1 MENHSRARTILNLAL
16 RSEKV
21 EGSRKRARKNLL
33 SLIKDAESN
42 PAEHLGVSTDR
53 SELLTL
59 QQDGMDSVEEKN
71 EEIDTGCLSNDSMMI
86 SCQEEPS
93 SECEVQF
100 SITEMFPEVSPRKAE
115 VTNSNIVAT
124 QSNADDITI
133 NTAQED
139 FPAYDISPAVSAIE
153 GLNQIDTAETPI
165 YHEMEPYNITN
176 DGQSPKESLALND
189 DSNVSEIGILEEGAG
204 KENLIL
210 PSTSAGNKRPKRR
223 VKQKSVAY
231 LDYLS
236 DDEVLFTD
244 NDSDVWE
251 EELSSSSEDE
261 VNQNF
266 KGKQKKNIN
275 KEKKNNNDAEEEDK
289 NIVGELGKIT
299 KKPNKRALKKKAK
312 QSGQEYVKSDGT
324 VVPAKQ
330 IKPNPCSGK
339 KCGNNCENI
348 SDERRKLIFDHF
360 WNLSV
365 DRRKDWI
372 VAMSQ
377 KSMVK
382 RKRST
387 ELEKRQFTFKYF
399 INEGEGK
406 RSICLHFLCN
416 TFDVS
421 QKFIYYTVSN
431 ASFGCAQED
440 LRGKSIPPN
449 KTKEGPILQVMNFI
463 KSLPAVPSHYS
474 RKDSNRLYLPQE
486 LKNLSH
492 LYQVYKKNHIEQ
504 GIDVVGERVFR
515 NIFNKNFNI
524 GFHVPK
530 KDKCLQCIRFERTDK
545 ADENMQKA
553 KQDHET
559 EKNHT
564 YNRFK
569 MHQNIHKTDPTTLC
583 VSFDLQKVL
592 NTPHGESMLLY
603 YSRKISVF
611 NLIFYES
618 GTRDVFCYYWDEVNG
633 KRGANEV
640 GTILNRYINMIDK
653 RESVR
658 NLLLYCDCCPGQNR
672 NKTIL
677 SMIHATLQNCKFIE
691 TIQINF
697 LLTGHTYMPVDSVHA
712 IIERNTKHSIIWA
725 PSQWFT
731 VFTTARQ
738 DPRPY
743 NVEYLSFKD
752 FNKYDVFGEK
762 YFKGNLTGKISKIR
776 ICTFKKKDSHKIKIK
791 NSMDDKA
798 PSFDIEVQTRVK
810 GVLTSCYKTPLAISK
825 QKYEDLHKLCKNNVI
840 PPIFHH
846 EYVNLPTGTHLKDTL
861 PDTDIEDEFE

>member
-1 MENHSRARTILNLAL
+1 MASVPSENDRNIKKKILNAARSIRKKYLALKLERKEEDEALDRIINPITEPLREFVEKMVGRKVQVKHEKVKLEAPKTYFESEPKLPRNVEFQPAEIIAQTSKNLKSDDDDDDDDDDGAEDVFYEPLQHLKEDLQKSIHDRSGAYEEFLDQYPKVAQEYVDRYYKQSDEIDHSYGLKHDMKTDDWSMGSQKVNFLPNGDIKVGGESYKGTQGLYDLLFLKKPIYQTKDDKLQFTDILNRTNVHRRDFDPSKQVLMENDSRARTILNLAL

-115 VTNSNIVAT
+115 VTNSNIVVT

-387 ELEKRQFTFKYF
+387 ESEKRQFTFKYF

-406 RSICLHFLCN
+406 RSICLQFLCN
-416 TFDVS
+416 TLDVS

-431 ASFGCAQED
+431 ASFGSAQED

-559 EKNHT
+559 EKNHS
-564 YNRFK
+564 YN
-569 MHQNIHKTDPTTLC
+569 Q
-583 VSFDLQKVL
+583 SF
-592 NTPHGESMLLY
+592 
-603 YSRKISVF
+603 
-611 NLIFYES
+611 
-618 GTRDVFCYYWDEVNG
+618 
-633 KRGANEV
+633 
-640 GTILNRYINMIDK
+640 
-653 RESVR
+653 
-658 NLLLYCDCCPGQNR
+658 
-672 NKTIL
+672 
-677 SMIHATLQNCKFIE
+677 
-691 TIQINF
+691 
-697 LLTGHTYMPVDSVHA
+697 
-712 IIERNTKHSIIWA
+712 
-725 PSQWFT
+725 
-731 VFTTARQ
+731 
-738 DPRPY
+738 
-743 NVEYLSFKD
+743 
-752 FNKYDVFGEK
+752 
-762 YFKGNLTGKISKIR
+762 
-776 ICTFKKKDSHKIKIK
+776 
-791 NSMDDKA
+791 
-798 PSFDIEVQTRVK
+798 
-810 GVLTSCYKTPLAISK
+810 
-825 QKYEDLHKLCKNNVI
+825 
-840 PPIFHH
+840 
-846 EYVNLPTGTHLKDTL
+846 
-861 PDTDIEDEFE
+861 